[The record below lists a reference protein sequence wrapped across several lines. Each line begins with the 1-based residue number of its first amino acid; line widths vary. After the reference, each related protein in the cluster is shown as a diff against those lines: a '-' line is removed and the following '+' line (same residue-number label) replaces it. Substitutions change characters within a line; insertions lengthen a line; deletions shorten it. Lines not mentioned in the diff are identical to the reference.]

1 MAKTPVPA
9 PAPAN
14 RRPLWQRLLLRRL
27 KFLAIVAL
35 VLGLGAG
42 GVYVFAPALLLKADA
57 ARQAMSAHMEQK
69 QVLAGDTTWSYYEGG
84 TGPTIVLLHGFNANK
99 ETWLETAKGL
109 TDHFRVI
116 APDLPGWGDS
126 SRNEGGDYGIPA
138 QAARLESF
146 AAATGAQHFLLVGH
160 SMGGAIAGVYASEH
174 PERVASL
181 VLMSSLG
188 LTFKDNDFVRD
199 VKAGKD
205 PFVYDDR
212 AGLEALLARIFAK
225 PPRLPG
231 RLEDALLTRNH
242 QDRAFIEHTF
252 AQLKEPA
259 QAYALD
265 PVIGKLPMPVLG
277 VWCRDDK
284 IIDVSAL
291 DTLRAGLKSAPSIGA
306 TVMNGCNHM
315 PMMEKPDETARIIT
329 GFALAH

>member
-1 MAKTPVPA
+1 M
-9 PAPAN
+9 
-14 RRPLWQRLLLRRL
+14 LRRL
-27 KFLAIVAL
+27 KFLVIVAV

-42 GVYVFAPALLLKADA
+42 GVYVFAPGLLLKADA

-69 QVLAGDTTWSYYEGG
+69 QILAGDTTWSYYEGG
-84 TGPTIVLLHGFNANK
+84 SGPTIVLLHGFNANK
-99 ETWLETAKGL
+99 ETWLDTAKGL
-109 TDHFRVI
+109 TDHFHVI

-126 SRNEGGDYGIPA
+126 SRNDGGDYGIPA
-138 QAARLESF
+138 QAARLETF
-146 AAATGAQHFLLVGH
+146 AAATGSQHFLLVGH

-212 AGLEALLARIFAK
+212 AGLEALLARIFSK
-225 PPRLPG
+225 PPHLPG
-231 RLEDALLTRNH
+231 RLEDALLERNH
-242 QDRAFIEHTF
+242 KDRAFIESTF
-252 AQLKEPA
+252 ARLKEPA

-291 DTLRAGLKSAPSIGA
+291 DTLRAGLKSTPSIGA